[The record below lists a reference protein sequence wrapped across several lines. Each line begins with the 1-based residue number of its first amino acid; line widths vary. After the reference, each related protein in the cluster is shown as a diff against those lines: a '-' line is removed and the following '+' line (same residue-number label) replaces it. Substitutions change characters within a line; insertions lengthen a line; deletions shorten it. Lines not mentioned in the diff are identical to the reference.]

1 MRQSIHDVDISFQ
14 SKMHQLYSAVFL
26 LIYSINVHIDKKEQ
40 KLGNKKNVIPAYE
53 DQNL

>member
-26 LIYSINVHIDKKEQ
+26 LIYINVHISFSLDPLTEARTKSQ
-40 KLGNKKNVIPAYE
+40 LKNE
-53 DQNL
+53 K

>member
-26 LIYSINVHIDKKEQ
+26 LIYGINVHISFSLDPLTEARTKSQ
-40 KLGNKKNVIPAYE
+40 LKNE
-53 DQNL
+53 K